1 MEMVGRIGVMP
12 GGGDGKKKNQGSEQ
26 KGTRLILGSRSATE
40 RQTSSVQHLK
50 GVFFLFLS

>member
-1 MEMVGRIGVMP
+1 MEGME
-12 GGGDGKKKNQGSEQ
+12 KKNQGSEH

-40 RQTSSVQHLK
+40 RQKSSVQHLK